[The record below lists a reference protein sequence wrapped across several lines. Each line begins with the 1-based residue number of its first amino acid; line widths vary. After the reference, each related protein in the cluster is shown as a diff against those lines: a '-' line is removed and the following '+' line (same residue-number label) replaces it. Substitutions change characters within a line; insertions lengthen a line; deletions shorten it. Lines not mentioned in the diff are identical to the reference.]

1 MKEPNTLTGALSR
14 LSRLSRLS
22 EELIQ
27 SRPAVGKRAVML
39 LVSTCA
45 AVFPLAAI
53 VLVMD
58 YSSSENPRTRG
69 PVMLMV
75 FLVLTFAV
83 TLLWFFRSRLSYNQI
98 SLGTVALFF
107 LAALGTVL
115 NRGLEGVGPMLIL
128 FWCILVTSV
137 YGKRSLIYCLPVAF
151 ILYSIGVIGHW
162 FQLFPP
168 PVLADA
174 SVSGTIYIS
183 FVIGAVMTFVC
194 VFVHDVSMENR
205 RIAESDDQLRQD
217 LDQIN
222 RDLSQQLARIQTLQN
237 QIVQCIDCSKI
248 QSLAGLGTWSSLQEY
263 LESNDSNKISHGIC
277 KTCLEQ
283 LFDSDHESRA

>member
-1 MKEPNTLTGALSR
+1 
-14 LSRLSRLS
+14 
-22 EELIQ
+22 
-27 SRPAVGKRAVML
+27 
-39 LVSTCA
+39 
-45 AVFPLAAI
+45 
-53 VLVMD
+53 
-58 YSSSENPRTRG
+58 
-69 PVMLMV
+69 
-75 FLVLTFAV
+75 
-83 TLLWFFRSRLSYNQI
+83 
-98 SLGTVALFF
+98 
-107 LAALGTVL
+107 
-115 NRGLEGVGPMLIL
+115 MLIL

-162 FQLFPP
+162 LQLFPP